1 MSDSWVFWIESW
13 LVAKVLVLGANGFV
27 GSHLVDS
34 LVAKG
39 HTVRAFDRF
48 SSGGPRFEPS
58 NQVEVYAGNY
68 LDKGDLQRALKDMEY
83 VFHFISTTT
92 PVTAENDPT
101 TDIETNV
108 RMSVEL
114 FKLCVEAK
122 VKRVIFASTGGAI
135 YGDSSIE
142 LFKETD
148 TPYPVSP
155 YAIGKLSIEHYLRYF
170 KVKHGL
176 DSISLRISN
185 PYGERQPFHRKQGVI
200 PIFLERI
207 ARNQPIMVLGGGTMV
222 RDYLYVKDLTN
233 AIASTFSQQARHDV
247 YNIGSGHGTSV
258 NDIVEIVS
266 NITGIKPRIDHQ
278 EAPSTFT
285 KRFVLDT
292 KRFEEDFGER
302 IALTSLE
309 DGVRATYQYIRQAIR
324 KEDSE

>member
-1 MSDSWVFWIESW
+1 M
-13 LVAKVLVLGANGFV
+13 AKVLILGANGFV

-39 HTVRAFDRF
+39 HVVRAFDRF
-48 SSGGPRFEPS
+48 SSGSPRFHS
-58 NQVEVYAGNY
+58 SRQVEMLPGNY
-68 LDKGDLQRALKDMEY
+68 LNKDDLRGALEDIEY

-92 PVTAENDPT
+92 PATAENDPT
-101 TDIETNV
+101 IDIETNV

-114 FKLCVEAK
+114 FKLCVEAR

-135 YGDSSIE
+135 YGGSSTE

-148 TPYPVSP
+148 TPCPVSP

-170 KVKHGL
+170 KIKHGL

-207 ARNQPIMVLGGGTMV
+207 VRNQPITVLGDGTMV

-233 AIASTFSQQARHDV
+233 AVASVFAERAMYEV
-247 YNIGSGHGTSV
+247 YNIGSGYGVSV
-258 NDIVEIVS
+258 NDIIRIVGD
-266 NITGIKPRIDHQ
+266 ITNKKPQINYK
-278 EAPSTFT
+278 EVPSTFT
-285 KRFVLDT
+285 QRFVLDT
-292 KRFEEDFGER
+292 TRFEQDFGRR
-302 IALTSLE
+302 IATTSLE
-309 DGVRATYQYIRQAIR
+309 KGIQITYQHIIQAI
-324 KEDSE
+324 KEENSE